1 MRYLTPLKK
10 AKQLGSAKL
19 GVGHW
24 WSLRVSSIALIF
36 LVGWFIYAAVTLTP
50 LQYDTAIMFLR
61 NPLNALLG
69 ILLILTTF
77 YHGYLGIEEVIV
89 DYVHCECTKLGL
101 LIFLKLASVFAAA
114 ASLFSIF
121 TIYFLG

>member
-19 GVGHW
+19 GVEHW
-24 WSLRVSSIALIF
+24 WTLRVSSIALIF
-36 LVGWFIYAAVTLTP
+36 LVGWFIYAGVHLTP
-50 LQYDTAIMFLR
+50 LQYDTTLVFLR
-61 NPLNALLG
+61 EPLNALLA

-89 DYVHCECTKLGL
+89 DYVHCECAKFGL

-114 ASLFSIF
+114 AGLFSIF